1 MFKLLS
7 DFFGLLFVLFLL
19 LSPLFLLL
27 AVFLIWK
34 GPGTVRLV
42 GLVLLLLVAYYRLN
56 WISPWYVVRGSELV
70 QEFKLYDRRFVYMQT
85 PSLRWMES
93 SNRLLI
99 LPSEEVVENPKSP
112 YYTHLVAIDIEA
124 RQTYWLPTT
133 EVNLDETKRVES
145 LPTGP
150 SKLGTYSEFSCF
162 GFSLPILVYRIA
174 WPVGSS
180 YGWRWEK
187 TDFYWLRKVMRESQS
202 GPVVVELNQIVFNSQ
217 RNQAGASSRWVM
229 EGKFSIVEPPAYT
242 DPRVL
247 VLGPFN
253 TSQHTSPAILIL
265 KKSCSS
271 SGNAGIVMTSE
282 RAKKARTV
290 ERTGV
295 V

>member
-7 DFFGLLFVLFLL
+7 DFFGLLFLLFLL

-42 GLVLLLLVAYYRLN
+42 GLVLLLLVAYYRLH
-56 WISPWYVVRGSELV
+56 WVSPWYVVRGSELV
-70 QEFKLYDRRFVYMQT
+70 QEYKLDSFGSN
-85 PSLRWMES
+85 PSVRWMEA
-93 SNRLLI
+93 SNQLLLVPDEQQ
-99 LPSEEVVENPKSP
+99 LPRPKQL
-112 YYTHLVAIDIEA
+112 LVAEIET
-124 RQTYWLPTT
+124 RQTHWKLIT

-150 SKLGTYSEFSCF
+150 SKLGTYSEFSYF

-174 WPVGSS
+174 WPLGSS

-187 TDFYWLRKVMRESQS
+187 TDFYWFRDVIRESKS
-202 GPVVVELNQIVFNSQ
+202 GSVVVELNQIVLNSQ
-217 RNQAGASSRWVM
+217 LNLAGASSRWVM
-229 EGKFSIVEPPAYT
+229 EGKFSIVEPPIYT

-253 TSQHTSPAILIL
+253 TSQHTSP
-265 KKSCSS
+265 KDNNK
-271 SGNAGIVMTSE
+271 E
-282 RAKKARTV
+282 
-290 ERTGV
+290 
-295 V
+295 